1 MRQRGSASASE
12 VELDDAKEDEALL
25 RKNMSMNQLTKLVE
39 SVSAQRD
46 DDAGDDKKQMR
57 TAEDVR
63 LEFQLLETPMHRRQL
78 PASEKTEAELEEES
92 WSTRAKGLLPILEWA
107 PKYGKDC
114 KYHAGSGDPFRE
126 NMRRDAIAGVHAA
139 AAAVH
144 T

>member
-1 MRQRGSASASE
+1 MQRTNGGSEMRQRGSASASE

-78 PASEKTEAELEEES
+78 PASEKTEAAWQTVEMSE
-92 WSTRAKGLLPILEWA
+92 
-107 PKYGKDC
+107 
-114 KYHAGSGDPFRE
+114 
-126 NMRRDAIAGVHAA
+126 MRDMR
-139 AAAVH
+139 
-144 T
+144 TTPTLCPLC